1 MQAQG
6 GAGAGGAA
14 AGAQEAEARLHRP
27 PEAHSAGHF
36 QGDPAHLSPFTFH
49 LARFHLSFTLH
60 LAP

>member
-49 LARFHLSFTLH
+49 LA
-60 LAP
+60 P